1 MAKKKEEIENANKGV
16 GEEALKKVNDY
27 VAKEESSKKAEK
39 EEAPTIRKKFA
50 GLSDYKAKNN
60 IKEMEYKPQEWIDMS
75 PAFKNI
81 TKLPGIPMGH
91 VIMNYGKSDTGKT
104 TMLIEA
110 GAYAQKQGILPVLVL
125 TENKFSWQRAETM
138 GLVKDDCIVFEGIQ
152 TIEDGVREIAAVIKK
167 QEKGEL
173 NFDLLLL
180 WDSIGMTPTKAEW
193 EVQQEDEDGTTAMMV
208 AAKVIRAQF
217 TRFLGP
223 RINATRK
230 KEYPFTNTLLVVN
243 HAYSAPPKPPSRIGT
258 LEPYGGDGLYLVSTL
273 VFRQGGVAGRSSKV
287 KATKDKTELAF
298 AIKAALVTDKNHIT
312 NVLAGGNIICTDH
325 GFILEEEIDAYKKQY
340 RDGWDLEFDRYWK
353 DISDN

>member
-1 MAKKKEEIENANKGV
+1 MAKKKIENDLPLAEDPLNESNSKS
-16 GEEALKKVNDY
+16 EEVSN
-27 VAKEESSKKAEK
+27 ESDSI
-39 EEAPTIRKKFA
+39 IRKKFT
-50 GLSDYKAKNN
+50 GLSEYKAKNN

-75 PAFKNI
+75 PAFKE
-81 TKLPGIPMGH
+81 TTRLPGIPMGH
-91 VIMNYGKSDTGKT
+91 VVMNYGKSDTGKT

-110 GAYAQKQGILPVLVL
+110 GAYAQKQGIVPVLVL
-125 TENKFSWQRAETM
+125 TENKFSWDRAKVM
-138 GLVKDDCIVFEGIQ
+138 GLDKDNCIVFEGIQ
-152 TIEDGVREIAAVIKK
+152 TIEDGVHELAEILKK

-173 NFDLLLL
+173 NFDLLML

-193 EVQQEDEDGTTAMMV
+193 EAQQEEDGSAAMMI

-223 RINATRK
+223 KINNTRK
-230 KEYPFTNTLLVVN
+230 KECPYTNTLLVVN
-243 HAYSAPPKPPSRIGT
+243 HAYTAPPKPPSRIGT

-287 KATKDKTELAF
+287 KAVKDKVDVSF
-298 AIKAALVTDKNHIT
+298 AIKSALVVDKNHIT

-325 GFILEEEIDAYKKQY
+325 GFILEENIDAYKKQY

-353 DISDN
+353 EVSDN

>member
-1 MAKKKEEIENANKGV
+1 MAKKIKDDDLPLGEDQPTTDNTKEVEKTA
-16 GEEALKKVNDY
+16 GELKHPV
-27 VAKEESSKKAEK
+27 
-39 EEAPTIRKKFA
+39 IRKKFT

-75 PAFKNI
+75 PAFKEI
-81 TKLPGIPMGH
+81 TRLPGIPMGH

-110 GAYAQKQGILPVLVL
+110 GAYAQKQGVLPVLVL
-125 TENKFSWQRAETM
+125 TENKFSWERAETM
-138 GLVKDDCIVFEGIQ
+138 GLSKDECIVFEGIQ
-152 TIEDGVREIAAVIKK
+152 TIEDGVHELDLVLRK

-173 NFDLLLL
+173 NYDLLLL

-193 EVQQEDEDGTTAMMV
+193 DAQQEEDGDGTTAMMI
-208 AAKVIRAQF
+208 AAKVIRAKF

-223 RINATRK
+223 KINNTRK
-230 KEYPFTNTLLVVN
+230 KECPFTNTLLVVN
-243 HAYSAPPKPPSRIGT
+243 HAYSAPPKRPATIGT

-287 KATKDKTELAF
+287 KATKDKVDVAF
-298 AIKAALVTDKNHIT
+298 AIKSALVVDKNHIT
-312 NVLAGGNIICTDH
+312 NVLASGNIVCTDH
-325 GFILEEEIDAYKKQY
+325 GFILESDIDAYKKQY

-353 DISDN
+353 EISDN

>member
-1 MAKKKEEIENANKGV
+1 MAKKKIENDLPLAEDPLNESNSKS
-16 GEEALKKVNDY
+16 EELSN
-27 VAKEESSKKAEK
+27 ESDSI
-39 EEAPTIRKKFA
+39 IRKKFT
-50 GLSDYKAKNN
+50 GLSEYKAKNN

-75 PAFKNI
+75 PAFKE
-81 TKLPGIPMGH
+81 TTRLPGIPMGH
-91 VIMNYGKSDTGKT
+91 VVMNYGKSDTGKT

-110 GAYAQKQGILPVLVL
+110 GAYAQKQGIVPVLVL
-125 TENKFSWQRAETM
+125 TENKFSWDRAKVM
-138 GLVKDDCIVFEGIQ
+138 GLDKDNCIVFEGIQ
-152 TIEDGVREIAAVIKK
+152 TIEDGVHELAEILKK

-173 NFDLLLL
+173 NFDLLML

-193 EVQQEDEDGTTAMMV
+193 EAQQEEDGSAAMMI

-223 RINATRK
+223 KINNTRK
-230 KEYPFTNTLLVVN
+230 KECPYTNTLLVVN
-243 HAYSAPPKPPSRIGT
+243 HAYTAPPKPPSRIGT

-287 KATKDKTELAF
+287 KAVKDKVDVSF
-298 AIKAALVTDKNHIT
+298 AIKSALVVDKNHIT

-325 GFILEEEIDAYKKQY
+325 GFILEENIDAYKKQY

-353 DISDN
+353 EVSDN

>member
-1 MAKKKEEIENANKGV
+1 MTKKKIEDNLSSGSEDQNEDKNKGKKDAKKEEGN
-16 GEEALKKVNDY
+16 EEK
-27 VAKEESSKKAEK
+27 KEE
-39 EEAPTIRKKFA
+39 RNKFK
-50 GLSDYKAKNN
+50 GLSEYKAKNN
-60 IKEMEYKPQEWIDMS
+60 IKEIEYKPQEWIDMS
-75 PAFKNI
+75 PGFKAI
-81 TKLPGIPMGH
+81 TRLPGIPMGH

-125 TENKFSWQRAETM
+125 TENKFSWERAETM
-138 GLVKDDCIVFEGIQ
+138 GLKKENCIVFEGVQ
-152 TIEDGVREIAAVIKK
+152 TIEDGVHELVEVLKK

-173 NFDLLLL
+173 NFDLLML

-193 EVQQEDEDGTTAMMV
+193 DAQQEEDGTGNTAMMI

-223 RINATRK
+223 KINNTRK
-230 KEYPFTNTLLVVN
+230 KECPFTNTMLVVN

-258 LEPYGGDGLYLVSTL
+258 IEPYGGDGLYLVSTL

-287 KATKDKTELAF
+287 KATKDKVNISF
-298 AIKAALVTDKNHIT
+298 AIKSALVVDKNHIT

-325 GFILEEEIDAYKKQY
+325 GFILEEDIDAYKKQY

-353 DISDN
+353 EVSDN